1 MCGIAGIIE
10 RNRSVNVDQ
19 LKSMCDSLSLRGP
32 DSEGIHVDDKI
43 GLGHRRLS
51 VIDLQTGDQPMFS
64 NDKSVAI
71 VYNGEI
77 YNFKD
82 LRAKL
87 VERGYHFNTQS
98 DTEVVIN
105 GYLEFGIDN
114 LLPQLEGMF
123 SFALYDKS
131 KDKVFIA
138 RDKFGEKPLYYFVD
152 NERFAFASELKALKN
167 VVPFEGISNKGLNY
181 FLSLSYIPAPFTI
194 YSNILKLNSG
204 CYITIDSNLHTQVN
218 RYYNLIERLSK
229 REQYSDFDL
238 CKRELKQLLYE
249 SVTGRMISDVPI
261 GAFLSGGIDSSI
273 ITSIMSELS
282 SEPINTFS
290 IGFKEKEFD
299 ESDRAKL
306 VAEKIKS
313 NHTVHYLNYKDV
325 VDLVDEIV
333 LHFDEPFG
341 DSSAIP
347 TYYVAKL
354 AREKVT
360 VVLTGDCADEL
371 FMGYEKY
378 LGHIYTK
385 KYRNLPPLIKWI
397 IEKGIA
403 LIPHTKITNSL
414 LRKLKKVINNAALE
428 DFDLHYGLMC
438 LGFNDEE
445 RSKILVNNNFV
456 DIKQNLSKI
465 YNSYEMGSALEKG
478 DYVDINI
485 VLEGDMLTKVDRMCM
500 RNSLEA
506 RVPFL
511 DSKIVE
517 AAFRMPIE
525 YKLNGKN
532 KKYILKETFK
542 DLLPKRTLK
551 FSKKG
556 FSAPIDYWLKSELN
570 EELRKVISKE
580 FIRSQNIFNH
590 EEIQHIYNEHM
601 NETENHAGKLWNF
614 FVFQKWYQR
623 KILEQSKLK
632 PIAQRIQQ

>member
-10 RNRSVNVDQ
+10 RNKNINIDE
-19 LKSMCDSLSLRGP
+19 LKLMCDRLSLRGP
-32 DSEGIHVDDKI
+32 DAEGIFIDNKI

-51 VIDLQTGDQPMFS
+51 VIDLQTGDQPMF
-64 NDKSVAI
+64 NEDKTIAI

-77 YNFKD
+77 YNFQD
-82 LRAKL
+82 LRDELKNK
-87 VERGYHFNTQS
+87 GHYFHTQS
-98 DTEVVIN
+98 DTEVIIK
-105 GYLEFGIDN
+105 GYIEYGIDAF
-114 LLPQLEGMF
+114 LPMLEGMF
-123 SFALYDKS
+123 AFALYDKS
-131 KDKVFIA
+131 IETVFIA
-138 RDKFGEKPLYYFVD
+138 RDKFGEKPLYYFID
-152 NERFAFASELKALKN
+152 DERFVFASELKAL
-167 VVPFEGISNKGLNY
+167 EGIAPSTEISRIGLNY
-181 FLSLSYIPAPFTI
+181 FLSLSYIPAPYTI
-194 YSNILKLNSG
+194 YSSINKLAPSSYLAIEKNFQPKIS
-204 CYITIDSNLHTQVN
+204 
-218 RYYNLIERLSK
+218 RYYNLLK
-229 REQYSDFDL
+229 RISAKNKYSDFTT
-238 CKRELKQLLYE
+238 CKKELKEMLYD
-249 SVTGRMISDVPI
+249 SVRKRMISDVPL

-273 ITSIMSELS
+273 VTSIMSQVS
-282 SEPINTFS
+282 TEPINTFS
-290 IGFKEKEFD
+290 IGFKEKEYD

-313 NHTVHYLNYKDV
+313 NHTIHFLDYNDIVN
-325 VDLVDEIV
+325 LVDEII

-378 LGHIYTK
+378 LGHVYTK
-385 KYRNLPPLIKWI
+385 KFRNLSSPIRWI
-397 IEKGIA
+397 IEKGVA
-403 LIPHTKITNSL
+403 LIPHTKITNTL
-414 LRKLKKVINNAALE
+414 LRKLKKVVNNAALE
-428 DFDLHYGLMC
+428 DFDLHFGLMC

-445 RSKILVNNNFV
+445 RSKILVNNNFI
-456 DIKQNLSKI
+456 DIKRNLSNV
-465 YNSYEMGSALEKG
+465 YGSYKTGSALEKG
-478 DYVDINI
+478 VYVDLNI
-485 VLEGDMLTKVDRMCM
+485 VLEGDMLAKVDRMCM

-517 AAFRMPIE
+517 SAFQMPIE

-542 DLLPKRTLK
+542 DLLPKKTLK

-580 FIRSQNIFNH
+580 FIIAQNIFNH
-590 EEIQHIYNEHM
+590 EEIKRIYNEHM
-601 NETENHAGKLWNF
+601 DETENHAGKLWNLY
-614 FVFQKWYQR
+614 VFQKWYQ
-623 KILEQSKLK
+623 KKF
-632 PIAQRIQQ
+632 

>member
-10 RNRSVNVDQ
+10 RNKNINIDE
-19 LKSMCDSLSLRGP
+19 LKLMCDQLSLRGP
-32 DSEGIHVDDKI
+32 DAEGIFIDNKI

-64 NDKSVAI
+64 NDKSIAI

-77 YNFKD
+77 YNFKY
-82 LRAKL
+82 LRAQL
-87 VERGYHFNTQS
+87 VDKGYQFHTQS

-114 LLPQLEGMF
+114 LLPKLEGMF
-123 SFALYDKS
+123 AFALYDKN
-131 KDKVFIA
+131 KNKVFVA
-138 RDKFGEKPLYYFVD
+138 RDKFGEKPLYYFID
-152 NERFAFASELKALKN
+152 EEKFAFASELKAFKN
-167 VVPFEGISNKGLNY
+167 IIPPTGISNMGLNY

-194 YSNILKLNSG
+194 YSNILKLPSG
-204 CYITIDSNLHTQVN
+204 SYITIDSNLHTKVY
-218 RYYNLIERLSK
+218 RYYSLLDRLSK
-229 REQYSDFDL
+229 KELYSDFGQ
-238 CKRELKQLLYE
+238 CKRELKQMLYE

-273 ITSIMSELS
+273 ITSIMSEIS

-290 IGFKEKEFD
+290 IGFREKEFD
-299 ESDRAKL
+299 ESGRAKL
-306 VAEKIKS
+306 VAEKIRS
-313 NHTVHYLNYKDV
+313 NHTVHYLDYKDV
-325 VDLVDEIV
+325 VDLVDEIIF
-333 LHFDEPFG
+333 HFDEPFG

-378 LGHIYTK
+378 LGHTYTK
-385 KYRNLPPLIKWI
+385 KYRSLPQPVKRI
-397 IEKGIA
+397 IEKGVA
-403 LIPHTKITNSL
+403 LIPHNKITNTL
-414 LRKLKKVINNAALE
+414 LRKLKKVVNNAALE

-465 YNSYEMGSALEKG
+465 YNSYETGTALEKG

-485 VLEGDMLTKVDRMCM
+485 VLEGDMLAKVDRMCM

-517 AAFRMPIE
+517 AAFRMPME

-542 DLLPKRTLK
+542 DLLPKKTLK

-570 EELRKVISKE
+570 AELRKVISKE

-601 NETENHAGKLWNF
+601 NETENHAGKLWNLY
-614 FVFQKWYQR
+614 VFQKWYQK
-623 KILEQSKLK
+623 KILEQPKLK
-632 PIAQRIQQ
+632 PTVQRI